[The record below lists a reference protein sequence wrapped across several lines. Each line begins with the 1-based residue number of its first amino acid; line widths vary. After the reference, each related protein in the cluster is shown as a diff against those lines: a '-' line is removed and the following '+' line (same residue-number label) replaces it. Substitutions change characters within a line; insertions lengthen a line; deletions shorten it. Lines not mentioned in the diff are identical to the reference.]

1 MLRLA
6 VLVALLSGAAGAQS
20 NWGAPAQEAEKGFS
34 WTDAIA
40 PGFWMAWTN
49 ATAAFFAFIFAA
61 IAVLA
66 VVEAWRP
73 GGGERRGV
81 LGLVTTRGDRLFLG
95 LLGAAYV
102 FLAWLGLVGEPLWGA
117 LVLAVAWFAFCFAKV

>member
-1 MLRLA
+1 MRSL
-6 VLVALLSGAAGAQS
+6 ALLLVSAAPAVAQNTWGGAAE
-20 NWGAPAQEAEKGFS
+20 EADAGFS

-49 ATAAFFAFIFAA
+49 ATAAFFLFIFGA

-66 VVEAWRP
+66 VIEVRRP
-73 GGGERRGV
+73 GGAERRGA

-95 LLGAAYV
+95 LLGSVYI
-102 FLAWLGLVGEPLWGA
+102 FLLWLGFFGTPLWTPLA
-117 LVLAVAWFAFCFAKV
+117 LSVAWVAWCFWKV